1 MERGPTS
8 TRSTIT
14 RVLTYRTGR
23 NTEQWGFDTFVAR
36 NSYKASALE
45 YCVSITRPRVM
56 RAYRLYTSC
65 RSFVRKVLCGI
76 FCGHM
81 TRRFLSHCALCTF
94 PNALYISLVYRRN
107 RSRIFDYYYRVMR
120 ARLYTS
126 CRSFP

>member
-45 YCVSITRPRVM
+45 YCVSIILALELCAPTGCTHRVG
-56 RAYRLYTSC
+56 RLFERFYAAF
-65 RSFVRKVLCGI
+65 FVA
-76 FCGHM
+76 
-81 TRRFLSHCALCTF
+81 T
-94 PNALYISLVYRRN
+94 
-107 RSRIFDYYYRVMR
+107 
-120 ARLYTS
+120 
-126 CRSFP
+126 